1 MNKLTIE
8 QVFQIAINSTKTP
21 RHPAKIFPAITYYR
35 FHRELIKA
43 IQPEVA
49 VELGVAAAGTSLH
62 MCTGCPT
69 AKVIGIDLARPDKY
83 NKCITYVEKNYKNWE
98 FWQPMDTV
106 KGAQKMWKQYEKPV
120 IGHLYVDALH
130 EKQQVYKELRAFKRL
145 MLDGA
150 VVVFDDLYLTED
162 MNQMWEGLPF
172 TEKIRLDFLHSEVG
186 YGAAIWRNSEIRG
199 W

>member
-1 MNKLTIE
+1 MNKLTIDE
-8 QVFQIAINSTKTP
+8 VFQIALDSLETP
-21 RHPAKIFPAITYYR
+21 RHPAEIFPAITYYR

-62 MCTGCPT
+62 MCTGCPE
-69 AKVIGIDLARPDKY
+69 AKVIGVDLSRPDKY
-83 NKCITYVEKNYKNWE
+83 NQCITYVEKHYPNWE

-106 KGAQKMWKQYEKPV
+106 KAAQKMWFRYEKPI
-120 IGHLYVDALH
+120 IGQLYVDALH
-130 EKQQVYKELRAFKRL
+130 EKQQVYKELRAYKRL

-150 VVVFDDLYLTED
+150 VVIFDDLYLTED

-172 TEKIRLDFLHSEVG
+172 TEKIRLDFLHVEVG